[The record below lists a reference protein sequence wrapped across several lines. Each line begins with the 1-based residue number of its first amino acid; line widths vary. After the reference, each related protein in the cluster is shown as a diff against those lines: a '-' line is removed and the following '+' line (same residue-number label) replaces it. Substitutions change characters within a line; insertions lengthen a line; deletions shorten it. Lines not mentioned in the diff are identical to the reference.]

1 MPETPPPAVLP
12 SALAHK
18 TSRWFERASAA
29 LLGQVPCQAGC
40 CRCCIGPFP
49 ITILDRQ
56 DIQRGLR
63 QLSDRQRH
71 AIQETARAQT
81 AAMEAAFPPLSAS
94 PFLDHWPDPL
104 VEQLVEQ
111 FADLPCPALDA
122 DGHCAIYAVRPL
134 TCRSMGIPPEEN
146 GTVEGAC
153 DLQTSVPIV
162 RLSPALRQE
171 EAQLAGEEAEQ
182 LAALQHVESAEGE
195 ELLLPYAFL
204 PENPPQTSHSTA

>member
-1 MPETPPPAVLP
+1 MATASRTADTLSTLP
-12 SALAHK
+12 QK
-18 TSRWFERASAA
+18 TSRWFDRANAA

-49 ITILDRQ
+49 ITILDRAE
-56 DIQRGLR
+56 IQRGLR
-63 QLSDRQRH
+63 QLSDRQRRT
-71 AIQETARAQT
+71 IQESALAQT
-81 AAMEAAFPPLSAS
+81 TVMEAAFPPLSAS

-122 DGHCAIYAVRPL
+122 DGRCAIYDSRPL

-153 DLQTSVPIV
+153 DLQTSVPLV
-162 RLSPALRQE
+162 RLSAALRQE
-171 EAQLAGEEAEQ
+171 EARLAGEEAGQ
-182 LAALQHVESAEGE
+182 LAALQQAESAEGE

-204 PENPPQTSHSTA
+204 PQSQPATIDNIA

>member
-12 SALAHK
+12 SALARK

-49 ITILDRQ
+49 ITLLDRAE
-56 DIQRGLR
+56 IQRGLR
-63 QLSDRQRH
+63 QLPGRQRQD
-71 AIQETARAQT
+71 IQEKAGAQ
-81 AAMEAAFPPLSAS
+81 AAGMETAFPSLSAS

-104 VEQLVEQ
+104 IEQLVEQ
-111 FADLPCPALDA
+111 FADQPCPALDD
-122 DGHCAIYAVRPL
+122 DGRCAVYAFRPL
-134 TCRSMGIPPEEN
+134 TCRSMGIPSEEA

-153 DLQTSVPIV
+153 DIQTAIPII
-162 RLSPALRQE
+162 RLSPVLRQE
-171 EAQLAGEEAEQ
+171 EEQLAGAEAGQ
-182 LAALQHVESAEGE
+182 LAARQQMESAEGE

-204 PENPPQTSHSTA
+204 PENPHKTRSITA